1 MPGPPPKDPSQRR
14 RRNAEVRTAIP
25 NTPYSGPRPKLPKS
39 WKLTTETLDGTVT
52 KTVPFLA
59 PTRAWF
65 ETWATSP
72 QAHAFTATD
81 WQRLIMIASL
91 VDRLHR
97 GIGAPGPLMAE
108 IRLNETGLGALA
120 ADRARLRWDLTD
132 VTDEVAEKRTVTGSR
147 ARLKA
152 VDPSAA

>member
-14 RRNAEVRTAIP
+14 RRNAETRTAIP
-25 NTPYSGPRPKLPKS
+25 DAPFAGPRPSLPKS
-39 WKLTTETLDGTVT
+39 WRLTVETLDGTTT

-59 PTRAWF
+59 ATVNWF

-72 QAHAFTATD
+72 QAHAFTVTD

-97 GIGAPGPLMAE
+97 GIGAPNPLMAE

-120 ADRARLRWDLTD
+120 ADRARLRWDLTAVD
-132 VTDEVAEKRTVTGSR
+132 DEVAEKRAAGGSR

-152 VDPSAA
+152 VDPAAA

>member
-25 NTPYSGPRPKLPKS
+25 NTAFAGDHPKLPKS
-39 WKLTTETLDGTVT
+39 WRLTTETLDGTVT

-59 PTRAWF
+59 ATRDWF
-65 ETWATSP
+65 ETWASSP
-72 QAHAFTATD
+72 QAHAFTSTD
-81 WQRLIMIASL
+81 WQRLILIAPL

-132 VTDEVAEKRTVTGSR
+132 VPDEVTEKRTAGSR

-152 VDPSAA
+152 VDPNAA